1 MHIKELIHK
10 TTAFTLAEMMVIL
23 TIMSVVM
30 AATLPVIT
38 APDSAVL
45 SGDASDSEEY
55 WTYSETAQTFS
66 TPNFVAIGMAP
77 DATTPGINTASLFL
91 NNNSDDKNTSHILFT
106 ETDKDETYKTYKT
119 YLGGRLFMGPQN
131 AYNVALGAHAMP
143 NIERSDVHNIAI
155 GVKAMYANGP
165 RKLSVAI
172 GREALYSNTSD
183 RDVAIGIG
191 ALSALKDSS
200 SEHTVG
206 LGYFAGAMNSGTMKR
221 GTHIGYMAGYTD
233 DENHAEEDNTNIG
246 YQAGMLS
253 EGNRVVNIGSLAGAN
268 YKNSYNNNKADSAS
282 EVVNIGLWAGA
293 MPKDWNDGKYVDNPI
308 NMRGHVAIGNK
319 ALYFPEGDVSDVV
332 ALGSYAAYRAK
343 GNNKGSVF
351 IGYEAGADSL
361 SSYAYPN
368 TVAIGYYANYRSP
381 STAVAIGF
389 NAGGEENLSTSS
401 ATTTSKKLN
410 EVAIGYMAGVSTY
423 LNELSYGNIF
433 IGSNLMARSAR
444 GALANC
450 ICIGYNACT
459 GAENLQYSL
468 IMETNSGGL
477 SFAPKTSGAGK
488 LASFSLIAKD
498 RLYHQEIPDCMHYS
512 DNEADKWGQMLIVG
526 DTVLDATTV
535 FAPEAQPKTN
545 SDKRLKKNIKPYKYS
560 LKELRGVNVYE
571 YNYIKDL
578 GTRRIGVMAQELLK
592 IMPEAVDKSDKN
604 QYTISPNWMFYAVV
618 NAVKELDKSIENCRT
633 TIVAYAKEY
642 QVLSTKVKMLE
653 NEQKQIEKE
662 RKSLERQI
670 NRAYRKA
677 EKMEKSV

>member
-30 AATLPVIT
+30 AATLPIIT

-55 WTYSETAQTFS
+55 WEKPKYDRVYY
-66 TPNFVAIGMAP
+66 TPNFVAVGMVP
-77 DATTPGINTASLFL
+77 DATTPGVNTASWFL

-106 ETDKDETYKTYKT
+106 ESDKDNNVYFA
-119 YLGGRLFMGPQN
+119 GRLFMGPKN

-143 NIERSDVHNIAI
+143 NIESSDVHNIAI
-155 GVKAMYANGP
+155 GVKAMYANSP
-165 RKLSVAI
+165 RKFSVAI
-172 GREALYSNTSD
+172 GRETLYSNTSD
-183 RDVAIGIG
+183 RNVAIGRG

-282 EVVNIGLWAGA
+282 DVVNIGLWAGA
-293 MPKDWNDGKYVDNPI
+293 MSKDWNDGKYLNHPI
-308 NMRGHVAIGNK
+308 NMRRHVAIGNK
-319 ALYFPEGDVSDVV
+319 ALYRPDGDASDVI
-332 ALGSYAAYRAK
+332 ALGSYAAYMAK

-351 IGYEAGADSL
+351 IGYEAGADS
-361 SSYAYPN
+361 SSFYTYSN
-368 TVAIGYYANYRSP
+368 VVAIGSYANYKHP
-381 STAVAIGF
+381 STAVALGTG
-389 NAGGEENLSTSS
+389 AGRLEDGSTAATTSS
-401 ATTTSKKLN
+401 NSLN
-410 EVAIGYMAGVSTY
+410 EVAIGYMAGTSKVFGGPSH
-423 LNELSYGNIF
+423 GNIF
-433 IGSNLMARSAR
+433 IGYASGRNLNSDPSKP
-444 GALANC
+444 LVNS
-450 ICIGYNACT
+450 ICIGANTCQ
-459 GAENLQYSL
+459 GAGNLRYSL
-468 IMETNSGGL
+468 FIGSYAGTGIV
-477 SFAPKTSGAGK
+477 PKTSGAGR
-488 LASFSLIAKD
+488 LASFSVLSAD
-498 RLYHQEIPDCMHYS
+498 ASSPLSQWQLSLVHYN
-512 DNEADKWGQMLIVG
+512 DNEADKWGQMLIANAV
-526 DTVLDATTV
+526 TLDATRV
-535 FAPEAQPKTN
+535 YAPEAQPKKN
-545 SDKRLKKNIKPYKYS
+545 SDRRLKENIKPYKYS
-560 LKELRGVNVYE
+560 LKELGGVNVYE
-571 YNYIKDL
+571 YNYINDL
-578 GTRRIGVMAQELLK
+578 GTRRIGVIAQELLK

-604 QYTISPNWMFYAVV
+604 QYTINPDWLFYAVV

-642 QVLSTKVKMLE
+642 QVLSTKVKMLK

-670 NRAYRKA
+670 NKAYKKA
-677 EKMEKSV
+677 EKMEKSA